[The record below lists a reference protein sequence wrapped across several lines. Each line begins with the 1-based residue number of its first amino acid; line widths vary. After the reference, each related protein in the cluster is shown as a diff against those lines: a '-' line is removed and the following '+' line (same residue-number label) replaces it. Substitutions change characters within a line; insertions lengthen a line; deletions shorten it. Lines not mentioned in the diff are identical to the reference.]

1 MAPGAGSCILLSRG
15 GGDAVAIRF
24 PEKTKVLAM
33 GLPGATVPIKPK
45 GEPAKATLRC
55 AGRSCDGLIVEV
67 VLGDRAPV
75 IAELFATRFRLP
87 PAGRRACRRPAA
99 QRRPA
104 IFARRE
110 RDATPHQALT
120 NSLRVCYGRSQGARR
135 RSPASASSKEVSWL
149 PIRSPPLAV
158 RPARARSSSARS
170 ATRTFARSLR
180 QGLGDFLD
188 LRGDLFIAGLVYTF
202 IGIAAVVMTNNGPL
216 MPFLFPIVAGVGL
229 LGPVA
234 AVGFYEL
241 ARRREKGQE
250 VHWFNFLDVR
260 KRPSVDD
267 MGIVAGLL
275 LAIFALWLIAA
286 GVLYAALFGWS
297 SPTSYVAFVKDVLTT
312 VNGWALILAGAVV
325 GAIFGWI
332 VLALS
337 VVSLPLLVDCDVTA
351 SEAVSAS
358 WRAAH
363 ANKAE
368 MIRWG
373 LTVLVVLVLAS
384 IPLFVGLAFALP
396 WLGYSTWH
404 LYTRLVDRDSI
415 PARRRR
421 SD

>member
-1 MAPGAGSCILLSRG
+1 MASKSI
-15 GGDAVAIRF
+15 
-24 PEKTKVLAM
+24 
-33 GLPGATVPIKPK
+33 
-45 GEPAKATLRC
+45 PA
-55 AGRSCDGLIVEV
+55 
-67 VLGDRAPV
+67 
-75 IAELFATRFRLP
+75 
-87 PAGRRACRRPAA
+87 RRPASS
-99 QRRPA
+99 RKIIVRK
-104 IFARRE
+104 ITDEDLR
-110 RDATPHQALT
+110 L
-120 NSLRVCYGRSQGARR
+120 SL
-135 RSPASASSKEVSWL
+135 K
-149 PIRSPPLAV
+149 
-158 RPARARSSSARS
+158 
-170 ATRTFARSLR
+170 
-180 QGLGDFLD
+180 QGLDDFRD
-188 LRGDLFIAGLVYTF
+188 LRGDIFFAGLIYTF

-216 MPFLFPIVAGVGL
+216 VPFLFPIVAGVGL

-286 GVLYAALFGWS
+286 GLLYGALFGWS
-297 SPTSYVAFVKDVLTT
+297 TPTSLVTFFGSVLTT
-312 VNGWALILAGAVV
+312 VNGWLLIIAGAIV

-337 VVSLPLLVDCDVTA
+337 VVSLPMLVDCDVTA
-351 SEAVSAS
+351 QQAVSAS

-363 ANKAE
+363 ANKSE

-373 LTVLVVLVLAS
+373 LTVVGLLILGS
-384 IPLFVGLAFALP
+384 IPLFVGLALVLP

-415 PARRRR
+415 PARRKRA
-421 SD
+421 D

>member
-1 MAPGAGSCILLSRG
+1 MASKS
-15 GGDAVAIRF
+15 
-24 PEKTKVLAM
+24 M
-33 GLPGATVPIKPK
+33 
-45 GEPAKATLRC
+45 
-55 AGRSCDGLIVEV
+55 
-67 VLGDRAPV
+67 
-75 IAELFATRFRLP
+75 
-87 PAGRRACRRPAA
+87 AA
-99 QRRPA
+99 
-104 IFARRE
+104 
-110 RDATPHQALT
+110 
-120 NSLRVCYGRSQGARR
+120 S
-135 RSPASASSKEVSWL
+135 
-149 PIRSPPLAV
+149 
-158 RPARARSSSARS
+158 RPARSRKIIVRKISDEDLRL
-170 ATRTFARSLR
+170 SLK
-180 QGLGDFLD
+180 QGLDDFRD
-188 LRGDLFIAGLVYTF
+188 LRGDIFFAGLIYTF

-216 MPFLFPIVAGVGL
+216 VPFLFPIVAGVGL

-286 GVLYAALFGWS
+286 GLLYGALFGWS
-297 SPTSYVAFVKDVLTT
+297 APTGLVEFLGSVLTT
-312 VNGWALILAGAVV
+312 VNGWFLIIAGAVV
-325 GAIFGWI
+325 GAIFAWI

-337 VVSLPLLVDCDVTA
+337 VVSLPMLVDCDVTA
-351 SEAVSAS
+351 QQAVSAS

-373 LTVLVVLVLAS
+373 LTVLALLVLGS
-384 IPLFVGLAFALP
+384 IPLFVGLALVLP

-421 SD
+421 AD